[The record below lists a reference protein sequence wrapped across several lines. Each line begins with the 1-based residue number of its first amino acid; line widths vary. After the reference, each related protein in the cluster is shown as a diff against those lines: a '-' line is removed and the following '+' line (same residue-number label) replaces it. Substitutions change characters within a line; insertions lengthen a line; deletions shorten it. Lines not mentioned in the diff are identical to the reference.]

1 MGGVLGLVSFRVFPT
16 HMGGQK
22 GVALFYQYLQEW
34 LPVQLASSMDN
45 KEAPGMVQERILF
58 PNKKIYRNAFR
69 LKELEALVRKNGSS
83 VLIAEHSYT
92 GWLAWLLHK
101 RMGIPFIIHSHNIE
115 SRRFRQMH
123 HWWWRLYA
131 KYEGWIHRKAQH
143 NFFISEEDMAF
154 ARDEFHLMERSCSV
168 VTYGVEGKK
177 PVRNRLEL
185 KKELGFDPKKFI
197 LLFNGTLDY
206 RPNFQAVEVL
216 IDQVEPLLR
225 RQWAN
230 AYQIVITGNRAPA
243 DLAKKML
250 ANDCVQ
256 YAGYVE
262 DVDLYYQAADLFI
275 NPVSN
280 DSGVKTKL
288 IEALANHC
296 TAISTTSGA
305 AGIQRELCGQKLVTV
320 ADGDWQN
327 FAGQIISLA
336 GKEKEATPPGFFDYY
351 SWKNITRKAA
361 EKITELIHEPAT

>member
-1 MGGVLGLVSFRVFPT
+1 MGGVLGLVSFRVYPT

-34 LPVQLASSMDN
+34 IPVHLASSMDN
-45 KEAPGMVQERILF
+45 KNSAGIIQERILF

-69 LKELEALVRKNGSS
+69 LKKLEALVRKENIS

-92 GWLAWLLHK
+92 GWLAWWLHRRTGK
-101 RMGIPFIIHSHNIE
+101 PFIIHSHNIE

-131 KYEGWIHRKAQH
+131 GYEGWIHRRAQH
-143 NFFISEEDMAF
+143 SFFISQEDMYF
-154 ARDEFHLMERSCSV
+154 ALDEFHLKEQSCSV
-168 VTYGVEGKK
+168 VTYGVEGEK
-177 PVRNRLEL
+177 PVRDRSEL
-185 KKELGFDPKKFI
+185 KKELGFDPQKFI

-206 RPNFQAVEVL
+206 QPNYQAVEVL

-225 RQWAN
+225 QQWNN
-230 AYQIVITGNRAPA
+230 AYRIVITGNRAPA

-250 ANDCVQ
+250 SNDCVQ

-296 TAISTTSGA
+296 TAISTESGA
-305 AGIQRELCGQKLVTV
+305 TGIVKDLCGKKLVTV
-320 ADGDWQN
+320 ADGDWNN
-327 FAGQIISLA
+327 FAGQVIRLA
-336 GKEKEATPPGFFDYY
+336 GKENVPTPPGFF
-351 SWKNITRKAA
+351 
-361 EKITELIHEPAT
+361 